1 MTTTKTVYLSNPSVT
16 IGGVDVTQNTSA
28 ASLEVGFDSLESTTF
43 GDSGHRFV
51 SGLQMVNVTLTMFQ
65 NYGAGEIEATLYDQV
80 GDGTTT
86 LIIAPAAGAESASN
100 PIYTI
105 SNAMLASFTPIVTT
119 VSEAEPSQRVLHW
132 RHLGSR
138 HHAVINN

>member
-1 MTTTKTVYLSNPSVT
+1 MPTTKTVYLSNPTVT
-16 IGGVDVTQNTSA
+16 IGGVEVTQNTSA
-28 ASLEVGFDSLESTTF
+28 CSLEIGFDSLESTTF
-43 GDSGHRFV
+43 GDTGHRFV

-86 LIIAPAAGAESASN
+86 LVISPSGTTEGPAN
-100 PIYTI
+100 PEYTI

-119 VSEAEPSQRVLHW
+119 VGELSQVSVSYVGGTWVRDIVTP
-132 RHLGSR
+132 
-138 HHAVINN
+138 

>member
-1 MTTTKTVYLSNPSVT
+1 MPTTKTVYLSNPTVT

-28 ASLEVGFDSLESTTF
+28 CSLEIGYDSLESTTF
-43 GDSGHRFV
+43 GDTGHRFV

-65 NYGAGEIEATLYDQV
+65 NYGTGEVEATLFDQV

-86 LIIAPAAGAESASN
+86 LVISPSGTTEGPAN
-100 PIYTI
+100 PEYTI

-119 VSEAEPSQRVLHW
+119 VAELSQVSVSYVGGTWVRD
-132 RHLGSR
+132 
-138 HHAVINN
+138 ITTP